1 MTETHAVQ
9 LVAGLGNPGVGYA
22 GDRHNAGFWL
32 LDLLAERWRV
42 ELRQESRFKA
52 VLGRA
57 ASGPRLLKPQTYMN
71 LSGESVAA
79 CASYFRIPAASILV
93 VHDELDLDP
102 GAVRLKRGGGHGG
115 HNGLRHVEALLGT
128 SDFLRVRLG
137 IGHPGSNADVSD
149 YVLRAP
155 TPEERTAI
163 RDGIELVVDRFE
175 DIVSG
180 KFDRV
185 MTTLNRRRDDRD
197 TGSE

>member
-1 MTETHAVQ
+1 M
-9 LVAGLGNPGVGYA
+9 
-22 GDRHNAGFWL
+22 
-32 LDLLAERWRV
+32 
-42 ELRQESRFKA
+42 
-52 VLGRA
+52 
-57 ASGPRLLKPQTYMN
+57 
-71 LSGESVAA
+71 
-79 CASYFRIPAASILV
+79 
-93 VHDELDLDP
+93 
-102 GAVRLKRGGGHGG
+102 
-115 HNGLRHVEALLGT
+115 RHVEALLGT

-137 IGHPGSNADVSD
+137 IGHPGTNADVSN

-163 RDGIELVVDRFE
+163 RDAIELVVDRFE

>member
-1 MTETHAVQ
+1 MTGTHAVQ

-32 LDLLAERWRV
+32 LDLLAERWQV
-42 ELRQESRFKA
+42 ELRQESQS
-52 VLGRA
+52 VV
-57 ASGPRLLKPQTYMN
+57 TT
-71 LSGESVAA
+71 VAA

-137 IGHPGSNADVSD
+137 IGHPGTNADVSN

-163 RDGIELVVDRFE
+163 RDAIELVVDRFE

>member
-1 MTETHAVQ
+1 MTGTHAVQ

-115 HNGLRHVEALLGT
+115 FPEAENVRIYQAIRR
-128 SDFLRVRLG
+128 FLRTHDVLKMT
-137 IGHPGSNADVSD
+137 SNQ
-149 YVLRAP
+149 
-155 TPEERTAI
+155 
-163 RDGIELVVDRFE
+163 
-175 DIVSG
+175 
-180 KFDRV
+180 
-185 MTTLNRRRDDRD
+185 
-197 TGSE
+197 